1 MLPLGLSVLISTND
15 GGRMVSTDG
24 SVRWM
29 GIRVRSGLP
38 FALLAATLLVLSGCG
53 NDDAPGEAVEGEAQ
67 LGPSE
72 VVEVVGDVDPD
83 SPLAGIELVRS
94 EDVGPSYPNARI
106 GFSSPDP
113 GSRFDEGEP
122 VEVGFSLSGFDLR
135 VETPEGDERG
145 IARAPDGQ
153 HIHFI
158 VNDRSYQAIYDAS
171 EPLVL
176 DDLPAGTHVLRAFP
190 GRDWHESVKT
200 PGALAQRL
208 IVVGEDAAAYPPPE
222 EWGPTLIYSRP
233 QGEYEGAMADSILV
247 DFVVSNARLTADG
260 YRVRLT
266 VNDERQF
273 VMSEWA
279 PHLLLGMPEGDHTL
293 RLELLD
299 PEGLIVQSP
308 FHPIER
314 EFQVRR

>member
-1 MLPLGLSVLISTND
+1 MGIGCWMESRSGRVGVAWLTVGLLGL
-15 GGRMVSTDG
+15 
-24 SVRWM
+24 
-29 GIRVRSGLP
+29 
-38 FALLAATLLVLSGCG
+38 AGCG
-53 NDDAPGEAVEGEAQ
+53 DQQEQPDAAEGGPQ

-72 VVEVVGDVDPD
+72 VVEVVGEVDPS
-83 SPLAGIELVRS
+83 SPLAGVELVRS
-94 EDVGPSYPNARI
+94 ADVGPSYPNARM
-106 GFSSPDP
+106 GFSTPDA
-113 GSRFDEGEP
+113 GSRFAEGEA
-122 VEVGFSLSGFDLR
+122 VEVRFSLSGYELG
-135 VETPEGDERG
+135 VPTPEGDERG

-171 EPLVL
+171 EPVVL
-176 DDLPAGTHVLRAFP
+176 EDLPAGTHVLRAFP

-208 IVVGEDAAAYPPPE
+208 IVVGEEPAAHPAPE

-247 DFVVSNARLTADG
+247 DYFIANVRLSDGG

-266 VNDERQF
+266 VNGERQF
-273 VMSEWA
+273 LMSEWA
-279 PHLLLGMPEGDHTL
+279 PHLLLGMPEGEHVL
-293 RLELLD
+293 QLELVD
-299 PEGLIVQSP
+299 GDGMIVQSP

-314 EFQVRR
+314 EFRVVR